1 MTRAPVEVREEHLQ
15 GFARSFILK
24 DRQVRFLEFMRGRR
38 KGRPKKANRW
48 HELLS
53 GLEHWADLGRTS
65 KSPRIARAL
74 EIWDVDALSALS
86 GADRCYVMTDD
97 EELDDRVLPIR
108 DALASVGGRRKLR
121 GAILSVKPGTLA
133 IYEQS
138 ELVALR
144 RWFER
149 P

>member
-53 GLEHWADLGRTS
+53 GLEHWADLARTS

-74 EIWDVDALSALS
+74 EVWDVEALCALS

-97 EELDDRVLPIR
+97 DDFDDRVLPIR
-108 DALASVGGRRKLR
+108 DVLASVGGRRQLR
-121 GAILSVKPGTLA
+121 GAILSVEPGRLA
-133 IYEQS
+133 IYE
-138 ELVALR
+138 
-144 RWFER
+144 
-149 P
+149 